1 MSTVLIVDD
10 SHASLKLLSE
20 ILENNGYK
28 TSTADHARKAFD
40 SLETFLPDIILLDLM
55 MPDISGYQVLQTIIA
70 NDRTSDI
77 PVIIISARTERMD
90 IQKAFDLGAVDY
102 ITKPIVIK
110 ELLEKVEGALVE

>member
-28 TSTADHARKAFD
+28 TITADHARKAFEALD
-40 SLETFLPDIILLDLM
+40 NILPDIILLDLM
-55 MPDISGYQVLQTIIA
+55 MPEITGYQALKTIIA

>member
-1 MSTVLIVDD
+1 VKF
-10 SHASLKLLSE
+10 LK
-20 ILENNGYK
+20 I
-28 TSTADHARKAFD
+28 TAIRPTADHARKAFD

-55 MPDISGYQVLQTIIA
+55 MPDIWIPGIKTIIA

-110 ELLEKVEGALVE
+110 EVLEKVEGALVE